1 MWDYTQLSII
11 HTFSGPELDGFA
23 LCSFASM
30 QDLKERFFTDDEAR
44 SIIGADVATFASP
57 SSPRRVLATE
67 TIYGVRPPARPA
79 FWPHD

>member
-11 HTFSGPELDGFA
+11 HTSSGPELDGFA
-23 LCSFASM
+23 LCSFASIE
-30 QDLKERFFTDDEAR
+30 DLEERFFTDDEAR
-44 SIIGADVATFASP
+44 AIIGADVATFASP

-67 TIYGVRPPARPA
+67 TINGVRPPTRAA